1 MFHFI
6 MKTKRSQ
13 LILPKHI
20 QAGID
25 RYNGLP
31 CPTVQKHLDNI
42 GWSYTAYRFSDNRI
56 LIVFEGEVYALLY
69 KDQEELYMDMNE
81 AVD

>member
-1 MFHFI
+1 

-20 QAGID
+20 QTGIE
-25 RYNGLP
+25 RYKGLP
-31 CPTVQKHLDNI
+31 CPIVQKHLDNI
-42 GWSYTAYRFSDNRI
+42 GWNYTAYRFADHRI

-81 AVD
+81 VAE